1 MMHIFRAGI
10 LLLAIFVTLSAQAGV
25 IVLKNG
31 DRITGSIKKIWD
43 NEVFIEPDYAD
54 EFSVD
59 LDVIE
64 SIESDKVFEFT
75 RKGND
80 TVLAQFI
87 GPDEDGNQIVEI
99 DGDPTLV
106 KLLNIEEIDE
116 QDDFF
121 DWSFTTDFNANIESG
136 NTEKEEFAIR
146 SNAYLKYGKAR
157 HYLDALWEDEEQDKV
172 TTKDRELYRYNLNY
186 EIGGL
191 NSNWFA
197 GTYATYETDDIKG
210 LEYRYQ
216 GIPTIGY
223 TVWNKAK
230 RRLDFQL
237 GYGYEEEE
245 TKDLDTGEKDD
256 DGGGISLATMRFR
269 WDFGNPDLEYYFN
282 AGYTKQSYGRRNS
295 VTTVDTGFKFEITDL
310 LYFNVS
316 SLIDYES
323 DPVAG
328 AENEDIQLLI
338 GLGVEFEK

>member
-1 MMHIFRAGI
+1 MMQIVRACM
-10 LLLAIFVTLSAQAGV
+10 LMLAISITFSAQAGV

-80 TVLAQFI
+80 TVLAKFV
-87 GPDEDGNQIVEI
+87 GPDEDGQQIVEI
-99 DGDPTLV
+99 NGEPTLV

-121 DWSFTTDFNANIESG
+121 DWSFTTDFNADIESG
-136 NTEKEEFAIR
+136 NTDSKDYAIR
-146 SNAYLKYGKAR
+146 SNAFLKYGRAS
-157 HYLDALWEDEEQDKV
+157 HYLDLLWEDEEQDNV
-172 TTKDRELYRYNLNY
+172 TTKDRERYRYNLNY
-186 EIGGL
+186 ELGGL

-197 GTYATYETDDIKG
+197 GAFGNYETDDIKG

-216 GIPTIGY
+216 AIPTIGY

-237 GYGYEEEE
+237 GYGYEAEE
-245 TKDLDTGEKDD
+245 TRDVDTGVKDD

-269 WDFGNPDLEYYFN
+269 WDFGSPDLEYYFN
-282 AGYTKQSYGRRNS
+282 AGYSKQSYGRRNS
-295 VTTVDTGFKFEITDL
+295 VTTVDTGLKFEITDL

-323 DPVAG
+323 DPVDG
-328 AENEDIQLLI
+328 ADNEDIQVLI